1 MTQWAIIFWR
11 QLYFLSRKGLWRNEI
26 NQRFVNVHQIL
37 WTVIAMIVAI
47 NTWSQIWH
55 YYHHHKEHKEKI
67 PFYYEQKLHFWN
79 IFLRFHKSFVVVT
92 FLRLQK
98 VTKTWSF
105 QRRER
110 GIIASTWFQTSPWT
124 FARLLLGRHPQPNN
138 NLIQNGCLDIAFVG
152 NDTKHDM
159 FNEIMHGVLFLND
172 DETFPSNR
180 FVSNKW
186 DYMLFRDVLIFNSS
200 FIRSEFFTENILY
213 QVHIQ

>member
-1 MTQWAIIFWR
+1 MSKNCIF
-11 QLYFLSRKGLWRNEI
+11 EI
-26 NQRFVNVHQIL
+26 
-37 WTVIAMIVAI
+37 
-47 NTWSQIWH
+47 
-55 YYHHHKEHKEKI
+55 
-67 PFYYEQKLHFWN
+67 
-79 IFLRFHKSFVVVT
+79 FHKSFVVVT

-138 NLIQNGCLDIAFVG
+138 NQIQNGCLDIAFVG

-180 FVSNKW
+180 FVFNKCE
-186 DYMLFRDVLIFNSS
+186 YYLLVQKS
-200 FIRSEFFTENILY
+200 FQRRLDFQRIIHKLQNFFTERILH
-213 QVHIQ
+213 QVHIQKS